1 MSHCCRQAA
10 LVWLQ
15 GYSTDEEED
24 SGEDGE
30 DLPIKNFPVSL
41 CTPSR
46 KYLSYSITW
55 HIHLPNKALLHVA
68 CTDVALLTTS
78 VLHH

>member
-1 MSHCCRQAA
+1 M
-10 LVWLQ
+10 Q

-30 DLPIKNFPVSL
+30 GLPIKIFPVSL
-41 CTPSR
+41 YTPSR
-46 KYLSYSITW
+46 KYLSHAITW

-68 CTDVALLTTS
+68 CTYVALLTTS